1 MGQPPLSECFYTMTR
16 SREAS
21 KGTSASSLRDA
32 AEALDTARLA
42 DAQRLLAEASPSA
55 GDPERILLEARL
67 RQYQDA
73 APEMVGLLS
82 GARFDEP
89 SREAQRLL
97 LLAIAH
103 TRLAEY
109 HAADEYFD
117 RANELAARL
126 NDVELSAEIAYRRGR
141 RYMLAGDTATARDFL
156 APAAKGSLP
165 RRLDALHLESA
176 ILYNEGRHKEQA
188 QVLQRLL
195 EQIDPANPQMN
206 MSAAYATHTLA
217 TMAREIDVPEAIS
230 AVERHLRGCIWP
242 ADLNVQRFQSLKALG
257 WAYALRGDYFNAF
270 RYLKQSAAVAPSQ
283 AWFVM
288 ALLDRAYLA
297 RCLGEARWSRQEL
310 FEADEAAASVDWRAT
325 RNEERVGLLLL
336 AEMFA
341 PIDSGK
347 AAKYMAQYH
356 DLGEMNRNLHYSR
369 SRLLGALADYSA
381 GVTQLA
387 LGNTKAGM
395 KLLRESL
402 EIYRREQY
410 DWRAGRCAL
419 RLYEATGDPQYLDAA
434 AEKLRGYPESWLAD
448 ELRKVRTPAGG
459 PVLPP
464 MQRRVFEHLCEG
476 LSTAQIARQLDRSEY
491 TVKNHIKLIFK
502 TYGVK
507 SRAEL
512 LAKVALRR

>member
-1 MGQPPLSECFYTMTR
+1 MAP
-16 SREAS
+16 SREATN
-21 KGTSASSLRDA
+21 GTSALALRDA
-32 AEALDTARLA
+32 AEALEAARLA
-42 DAQRLLAEASPSA
+42 DAQRLLAALPASEAN
-55 GDPERILLEARL
+55 PERILLEARL

-82 GARFDEP
+82 GAHFDEP
-89 SREAQRLL
+89 MHEAQRLL

-109 HAADEYFD
+109 HAADEYFE
-117 RANELAARL
+117 RASESAARL
-126 NDVELSAEIAYRRGR
+126 NDGDLNAEIAYRRGR
-141 RYMLAGDTATARDFL
+141 RYMLAGDLARARGFL
-156 APAAKGSLP
+156 PAAAKGSQA

-188 QVLQRLL
+188 HVLQRLL
-195 EQIDPANPQMN
+195 EQIDPADPRMN
-206 MSAAYATHTLA
+206 LSAAYAAHTLA
-217 TMAREIDVPEAIS
+217 TMAREIDVPEAIP
-230 AVERHLRGCIWP
+230 AVERHLRACIWP

-270 RYLKQSAAVAPSQ
+270 RYLKQSSAVAPSQ

-310 FEADEAAASVDWRAT
+310 FEADEAAANVDWRAT

-347 AAKYMAQYH
+347 AAKYMAQYR

-369 SRLLGALADYSA
+369 SPLLDALAGYSA

-387 LGNTKAGM
+387 LGNAKAGI

-402 EIYRREQY
+402 DIYQREQY

-419 RLYEATGDPQYLDAA
+419 RLYEATADPQFLDVAT
-434 AEKLRGYPESWLAD
+434 EKLRGYPQSWLAD
-448 ELRKVRTPAGG
+448 ELRNVRVPSGG

-464 MQRRVFEHLCEG
+464 MQRRVFDRLCEG
-476 LSTAQIARQLDRSEY
+476 LSTAQIARQLGRSEY

-502 TYGVK
+502 AYAVK

>member
-1 MGQPPLSECFYTMTR
+1 MSPP
-16 SREAS
+16 REAS
-21 KGTSASSLRDA
+21 GGTSVPSLRDA
-32 AEALDTARLA
+32 AEALESARFA
-42 DAQRLLAEASPSA
+42 DAQRLLAESA
-55 GDPERILLEARL
+55 APAGEPERVLLEARL

-82 GARFDEP
+82 GASFDDP

-117 RANELAARL
+117 RANEFAARL
-126 NDVELSAEIAYRRGR
+126 NDGELSAEIAYRRGR
-141 RYMLAGDTATARDFL
+141 RYMLAGEMARARGLL
-156 APAAKGSLP
+156 AAAANGSLP

-188 QVLQRLL
+188 RVLQHLL
-195 EQIDPANPQMN
+195 EQIDPADPRMN
-206 MSAAYATHTLA
+206 VSAAYATHTLA
-217 TMAREIDVPEAIS
+217 TMAREIDVPEAIP
-230 AVERHLRGCIWP
+230 AVERQLRACIWP
-242 ADLNVQRFQSLKALG
+242 AELNVQRFQSLKALG

-270 RYLKQSAAVAPSQ
+270 RYLKQSAAVAPSR

-310 FEADEAAASVDWRAT
+310 FEADEAAAGVDWRAT

-356 DLGEMNRNLHYSR
+356 DLGEMNRNLHYSH
-369 SRLLGALADYSA
+369 SPLLGALADYSA

-387 LGNTKAGM
+387 LGNAKAGM
-395 KLLRESL
+395 KLLRQSL
-402 EIYRREQY
+402 DVYRREQY

-419 RLYEATGDPQYLDAA
+419 RLYEVTGDPQYVDVASN
-434 AEKLRGYPESWLAD
+434 KLSRYPDSWLAD
-448 ELRKVRTPAGG
+448 ELRKLRGSAGG

-464 MQRRVFEHLCEG
+464 MQRRVFDHLCEG

-502 TYGVK
+502 AYGVK

-512 LAKVALRR
+512 LAKFARRR